1 MEKRLRSSLESSAGE
16 FVSSAVKLSLKS
28 SKHALKTLIHGVK
41 SSSDLSSSIPLALL
55 LSVSRAIETFRNI
68 LGTSFTNSNPQ
79 FNSSPSKS
87 PQSPPTKRL
96 RRSLRHSKTREFE
109 DLESGESNSNLR
121 KEKVLAELEI
131 LSYLVFLCISHPK
144 RVFSLIDLL
153 PCARELHD
161 NLVILESNSV
171 LSTEIA
177 NLCEEWWKEDLPGR
191 ESLISLSLPFLLSR
205 SLTLK
210 KKGDVHKVYML
221 REAFSLFDFEDE
233 SIKDLKLLLIRCVIS
248 PLYLKTEDGRRFLA
262 YTFGLSR
269 QLLKEA
275 LAIIRSQIP
284 FGRKSMLE
292 GYGDIVFR
300 AWRNSEGDIR
310 DEMENGFLQGLVEGA
325 IHASTSA
332 FSASIR
338 RVLGAFV
345 DQRTVDGVEKLLF
358 RLTEPVIFRS
368 LQVLLSF

>member
-1 MEKRLRSSLESSAGE
+1 MEKRLRSSLESSAEE

-28 SKHALKTLIHGVK
+28 SKHSLKTLIHGVK
-41 SSSDLSSSIPLALL
+41 SSSDLSISIPLALQ
-55 LSVSRAIETFRNI
+55 LSISRAISTFRSLLDSNC
-68 LGTSFTNSNPQ
+68 TTSNPQ
-79 FNSSPSKS
+79 CNSSPPKS
-87 PQSPPTKRL
+87 PQSPPTKRP
-96 RRSLRHSKTREFE
+96 RRSSRRSRTEESEDVESK
-109 DLESGESNSNLR
+109 ESNSNFR
-121 KEKVLAELEI
+121 KVKLLGELEI
-131 LSYLVFLCISHPK
+131 LSHIVLLCISHPK
-144 RVFSLIDLL
+144 RVFSLTDLL
-153 PCARELHD
+153 PCARDLHD
-161 NLVILESNSV
+161 NLIILESDSV
-171 LSTEIA
+171 LSMEIA
-177 NLCEEWWKEDLPGR
+177 NLCEEWWKENLPGR
-191 ESLISLSLPFLLSR
+191 ESLISQSLPFMLSR

-210 KKGDVHKVYML
+210 KKVDVHKVYML

-233 SIKDLKLLLIRCVIS
+233 SIEDLKLLLIRCVIA
-248 PLYLKTEDGRRFLA
+248 PLYLKTEDGRRFVA
-262 YTFGLSR
+262 YTFALNR

-310 DEMENGFLQGLVEGA
+310 DEIENGFLQSLVEGA

-332 FSASIR
+332 FGASIR

-345 DQRTVDGVEKLLF
+345 NQRTVDGVEKLLF

-368 LQVLLSF
+368 LQVLLFS